1 MVRRGGWG
9 AAMWGRREVGCGG
22 RGRNNRGLGG
32 AVIFSLT
39 AGRDPEEERDRIA
52 HSRITYG
59 LRTSAQPLRRNLLH
73 FSRSSGNNP
82 AAVVVSLLA
91 ACLLLLLAGSSSPPP
106 PAAAA
111 SSASR
116 LDRSKMKIT
125 WGKNAK
131 TNRQPSVAP
140 SKPGLPFGVDSDND
154 ETEKEETRV
163 VTTDCPGTKPS
174 DNAESLKNQGNRLA
188 EEGKYHEALGKWEA
202 ALTLMP
208 NNAILHEQKAQILL
222 ELGDAWR
229 ALTAATRATELDP
242 LWPEVSRH
250 PQGRNT
256 TPGGWVTLGRAQLNF
271 GEPDSAILSFDK
283 ALAIEPDNN
292 EAKSDRETAAR
303 LVKKRGQLHSSGLS
317 ANKRRFTVGEDSEKE
332 KDDSQMED
340 VEKCKEDEE
349 KERDDSQLENLE
361 NYEYEKVD
369 SIRTFLLQD
378 STSPE
383 GESVRRMWRKGNK
396 RFGGGGEPAAKRRA
410 AGDDG
415 PSESADDDIVVAQIS
430 KNRRVAVRTWNGKV
444 VVDIREF
451 YEKDG
456 KTLPGRKGIQL
467 PMDQWKILRDNIKAI
482 DEAIKEN
489 A

>member
-1 MVRRGGWG
+1 MDMHSKKNRKKPSHSAGISSTSPGAAETTPPPSSSLCSPLASSSSSPEAPALLLLQQQRAALPGLIDDDDELILAAALIAQHQYDIDNAPRRRGGS
-9 AAMWGRREVGCGG
+9 V
-22 RGRNNRGLGG
+22 
-32 AVIFSLT
+32 
-39 AGRDPEEERDRIA
+39 
-52 HSRITYG
+52 
-59 LRTSAQPLRRNLLH
+59 
-73 FSRSSGNNP
+73 RS
-82 AAVVVSLLA
+82 
-91 ACLLLLLAGSSSPPP
+91 
-106 PAAAA
+106 
-111 SSASR
+111 
-116 LDRSKMKIT
+116 SKMKIT

-174 DNAESLKNQGNRLA
+174 DNAESLKHQGNRLA

-242 LWPEVSRH
+242 LWPE
-250 PQGRNT
+250 
-256 TPGGWVTLGRAQLNF
+256 GWVTLGRAQLNF

-349 KERDDSQLENLE
+349 KERDDSQLEN
-361 NYEYEKVD
+361 VD

>member
-1 MVRRGGWG
+1 MD
-9 AAMWGRREVGCGG
+9 MHSKK
-22 RGRNNRGLGG
+22 NRKK
-32 AVIFSLT
+32 
-39 AGRDPEEERDRIA
+39 
-52 HSRITYG
+52 
-59 LRTSAQPLRRNLLH
+59 PLRRNLLH

-174 DNAESLKNQGNRLA
+174 DNAESLKHQGNRLA

-242 LWPEVSRH
+242 LWPE
-250 PQGRNT
+250 
-256 TPGGWVTLGRAQLNF
+256 GWVTLGRAQLNF

-349 KERDDSQLENLE
+349 KERDDSQLEN
-361 NYEYEKVD
+361 VD

>member
-1 MVRRGGWG
+1 VR
-9 AAMWGRREVGCGG
+9 E
-22 RGRNNRGLGG
+22 RNVAFL
-32 AVIFSLT
+32 VKETDSC
-39 AGRDPEEERDRIA
+39 
-52 HSRITYG
+52 
-59 LRTSAQPLRRNLLH
+59 QPISCN
-73 FSRSSGNNP
+73 S
-82 AAVVVSLLA
+82 
-91 ACLLLLLAGSSSPPP
+91 
-106 PAAAA
+106 
-111 SSASR
+111 
-116 LDRSKMKIT
+116 SKMKIT

-174 DNAESLKNQGNRLA
+174 DNAESLKHQGNRLA

-242 LWPEVSRH
+242 LWPE
-250 PQGRNT
+250 
-256 TPGGWVTLGRAQLNF
+256 GWVTLGRAQLNF

-349 KERDDSQLENLE
+349 KERDDSQLENV
-361 NYEYEKVD
+361 EK
-369 SIRTFLLQD
+369 
-378 STSPE
+378 
-383 GESVRRMWRKGNK
+383 
-396 RFGGGGEPAAKRRA
+396 
-410 AGDDG
+410 
-415 PSESADDDIVVAQIS
+415 
-430 KNRRVAVRTWNGKV
+430 
-444 VVDIREF
+444 
-451 YEKDG
+451 
-456 KTLPGRKGIQL
+456 
-467 PMDQWKILRDNIKAI
+467 
-482 DEAIKEN
+482 
-489 A
+489 

>member
-1 MVRRGGWG
+1 MPGWPNIW
-9 AAMWGRREVGCGG
+9 A
-22 RGRNNRGLGG
+22 
-32 AVIFSLT
+32 
-39 AGRDPEEERDRIA
+39 RILLPK
-52 HSRITYG
+52 G
-59 LRTSAQPLRRNLLH
+59 PLETSAQPLRRNLLH

-174 DNAESLKNQGNRLA
+174 DNAESLQHQGNRLA

-242 LWPEVSRH
+242 LWPE
-250 PQGRNT
+250 
-256 TPGGWVTLGRAQLNF
+256 GWVTLGRAQLNF

-283 ALAIEPDNN
+283 ALAIKPDNN

-349 KERDDSQLENLE
+349 KERDDSQLEN
-361 NYEYEKVD
+361 VD

>member
-1 MVRRGGWG
+1 MT
-9 AAMWGRREVGCGG
+9 
-22 RGRNNRGLGG
+22 
-32 AVIFSLT
+32 LT
-39 AGRDPEEERDRIA
+39 MHHG
-52 HSRITYG
+52 
-59 LRTSAQPLRRNLLH
+59 
-73 FSRSSGNNP
+73 
-82 AAVVVSLLA
+82 AVVVL
-91 ACLLLLLAGSSSPPP
+91 
-106 PAAAA
+106 
-111 SSASR
+111 
-116 LDRSKMKIT
+116 SKMKIT

-154 ETEKEETRV
+154 ETEKDETRE

-174 DNAESLKNQGNRLA
+174 DNAESLQHQGNRLA

-242 LWPEVSRH
+242 LWPE
-250 PQGRNT
+250 
-256 TPGGWVTLGRAQLNF
+256 GWVTLGRAQLNF

-283 ALAIEPDNN
+283 ALAIKPDSD

-317 ANKRRFTVGEDSEKE
+317 ANKRRFTIGENVDKRKEDGEKE
-332 KDDSQMED
+332 KDHSRMED
-340 VEKCKEDEE
+340 VEKC
-349 KERDDSQLENLE
+349 R
-361 NYEYEKVD
+361 VD
-369 SIRTFLLQD
+369 SNIPPDFHRR
-378 STSPE
+378 E
-383 GESVRRMWRKGNK
+383 RERMWRKGNK
-396 RFGGGGEPAAKRRA
+396 RFGGGGGGEPAAKRRA

>member
-1 MVRRGGWG
+1 MPWWPNIWARILLQ
-9 AAMWGRREVGCGG
+9 
-22 RGRNNRGLGG
+22 NRSIG
-32 AVIFSLT
+32 
-39 AGRDPEEERDRIA
+39 ER
-52 HSRITYG
+52 
-59 LRTSAQPLRRNLLH
+59 SAQPLRRNLLN
-73 FSRSSGNNP
+73 FSRSSGNHP
-82 AAVVVSLLA
+82 AAAVVSPLA
-91 ACLLLLLAGSSSPPP
+91 ACLLLLLLTGSSSPPP
-106 PAAAA
+106 PAAA
-111 SSASR
+111 SSASGPDR
-116 LDRSKMKIT
+116 GFLMHQLLDSSSSDDDDELILAAVLIAQHQYDLDNAPRCRGGSVHSSKMKIT

-154 ETEKEETRV
+154 ETEKEETRE

-174 DNAESLKNQGNRLA
+174 DNAESLQHQGNRLA

-208 NNAILHEQKAQILL
+208 DNAILHEQKAQILL

-242 LWPEVSRH
+242 LWHE
-250 PQGRNT
+250 
-256 TPGGWVTLGRAQLNF
+256 GWITLGRAQLNF

-283 ALAIEPDNN
+283 ALAIKPDNN

-317 ANKRRFTVGEDSEKE
+317 ANKRRFTVGEGRFDS
-332 KDDSQMED
+332 
-340 VEKCKEDEE
+340 
-349 KERDDSQLENLE
+349 N
-361 NYEYEKVD
+361 
-369 SIRTFLLQD
+369 IPPD
-378 STSPE
+378 STSSD
-383 GESVRRMWRKGNK
+383 GESERRMWRKGNK

>member
-1 MVRRGGWG
+1 MRGFL
-9 AAMWGRREVGCGG
+9 M
-22 RGRNNRGLGG
+22 
-32 AVIFSLT
+32 
-39 AGRDPEEERDRIA
+39 
-52 HSRITYG
+52 H
-59 LRTSAQPLRRNLLH
+59 QLLD
-73 FSRSSGNNP
+73 SS
-82 AAVVVSLLA
+82 SSDDDDELILA
-91 ACLLLLLAGSSSPPP
+91 AALIAQHQYDIDNAPRRRAGSVRS
-106 PAAAA
+106 
-111 SSASR
+111 
-116 LDRSKMKIT
+116 SKMKIT

-174 DNAESLKNQGNRLA
+174 DNAESLQHQGNRLA

-242 LWPEVSRH
+242 LWPE
-250 PQGRNT
+250 
-256 TPGGWVTLGRAQLNF
+256 GWVTLGRAQLNF

-283 ALAIEPDNN
+283 ALAIKPDNN

-349 KERDDSQLENLE
+349 KERDDSQLEN
-361 NYEYEKVD
+361 VD